1 MSARTLALAGI
12 DDLVTF
18 DHTVAL
24 YRALTAAELAILP
37 NASHLL
43 LLEHADAVRDMV
55 LTFLTTDPLPT
66 CMPIRRADR

>member
-1 MSARTLALAGI
+1 L
-12 DDLVTF
+12 
-18 DHTVAL
+18 AL
-24 YRALTAAELAILP
+24 YRALAAAELAILP